1 MFNPKCFTL
10 ELQVAGALGSTIP
23 AVDCTHKLWR
33 HSGMYKS
40 PFVHNYVA
48 LSWPVFCDIDPDPV
62 SPAFVSFLP
71 LRQSSHRDAA
81 SRERQK
87 KASLCIVADNR
98 TMSITRA
105 PTVRFLLTNN
115 IRSYK
120 SDRLGVLL
128 LLLML
133 LLCVML
139 RCY

>member
-1 MFNPKCFTL
+1 MRVQSEMFHIGTTSCRRARQHN
-10 ELQVAGALGSTIP
+10 S

-87 KASLCIVADNR
+87 KHRYVLSL
-98 TMSITRA
+98 IT
-105 PTVRFLLTNN
+105 
-115 IRSYK
+115 
-120 SDRLGVLL
+120 G
-128 LLLML
+128 
-133 LLCVML
+133 LCP
-139 RCY
+139 